1 MLAHNAQKWHC
12 ELSNNPRHSAKD
24 VTMTHQLDAP
34 VQRPNRRWFTAAMPR
49 YIIRRLGQSLLTVF
63 LTLTTVFVLI
73 RLAPG
78 DPADAI
84 AGPLATTEDLARIR
98 ADLGLDESVFIQY
111 LRYLQGLLHLDLGTS
126 YSFQAP
132 ALDVVLGR
140 LPYTIT
146 LSVAAILLTTLI
158 ALPLGVWMARRADT
172 RRELAANAVTITGQ
186 SMPDFWTGL
195 MLITL
200 FAVLV
205 PVFPAAGFTTWS
217 SLVLPTVTI
226 AVLQVALISRMVRR
240 EMVGAFNSPYITVGR
255 ARGVSEHEL
264 IWRYAMRNSAI
275 PVLTALGTRFASMLN
290 GVVVVEV
297 VFAWPGVGSLVV
309 RALETRDYPLIQ
321 ATVLVTAVLAVLVQ
335 LVVDLCYPV
344 LDPRVRLGK
353 GSGK

>member
-1 MLAHNAQKWHC
+1 
-12 ELSNNPRHSAKD
+12 
-24 VTMTHQLDAP
+24 
-34 VQRPNRRWFTAAMPR
+34 MPR
-49 YIIRRLGQSLLTVF
+49 YILRRLGQSLFTVF

-73 RLAPG
+73 RMAPG
-78 DPADAI
+78 DPAYSL

-98 ADLGLDESVFIQY
+98 TDMGLDESVFVQY
-111 LRYLQGLLHLDLGTS
+111 FKYLQGLLHLDLGTS

-132 ALDVVLGR
+132 AFDVVLSR

-146 LSVAAILLTTLI
+146 LATAAILLTTVVSI
-158 ALPLGVWMARRADT
+158 PLGVWMARHADT
-172 RRELAANAVTITGQ
+172 RRELVANAVTIAGQ

-195 MLITL
+195 MLITV
-200 FAVLV
+200 FAVLI
-205 PVFPAAGFTTWS
+205 PVLPPAGFTTWS
-217 SLVLPTVTI
+217 SLILPTVTI

-240 EMVGAFNSPYITVGR
+240 EMVGAFLSPYIMVGR
-255 ARGVSEHEL
+255 SRGVSEREL
-264 IWRYAMRNSAI
+264 IWRYSMRNSAI

-321 ATVLVTAVLAVLVQ
+321 ATVLVTAVLAILVQ
-335 LVVDLCYPV
+335 LLVDLCYPL

-353 GSGK
+353 GRGK

>member
-1 MLAHNAQKWHC
+1 MADQLLAPPVHLA
-12 ELSNNPRHSAKD
+12 SPSA
-24 VTMTHQLDAP
+24 AP
-34 VQRPNRRWFTAAMPR
+34 ARRGIAGVVFGPTAR
-49 YIIRRLGQSLLTVF
+49 YILRRLGQSVLTVF

-78 DPADAI
+78 DPAYSL

-98 ADLGLDESVFIQY
+98 TQMGLDESVFVQY
-111 LRYLQGLLHLDLGTS
+111 AKYLQGLLHLDLGTS

-132 ALDVVLGR
+132 AFDVVLSR
-140 LPYTIT
+140 LPYTVT
-146 LSVAAILLTTLI
+146 LAVSAILLTTLVAI
-158 ALPLGVWMARRADT
+158 PLGVWMARHADT

-195 MLITL
+195 MLITI
-200 FAVLV
+200 FAVLI
-205 PVFPAAGFTTWS
+205 PVLPPAGFTTWS
-217 SLVLPTVTI
+217 SLILPTVTI

-240 EMVGAFNSPYITVGR
+240 EMVGAFLSPYVTVGR
-255 ARGVSEHEL
+255 SRGVSEREL
-264 IWRYAMRNSAI
+264 IWRYSMRNSAI

-321 ATVLVTAVLAVLVQ
+321 ATVLVTAVLAILVQ
-335 LVVDLCYPV
+335 LLVDLCYPL

-353 GSGK
+353 GQGA

>member
-1 MLAHNAQKWHC
+1 
-12 ELSNNPRHSAKD
+12 
-24 VTMTHQLDAP
+24 MTQQLDAP
-34 VQRPNRRWFTAAMPR
+34 ARRPARRWFTAAMPR

-98 ADLGLDESVFIQY
+98 TDLGLDESLFIQY
-111 LRYLQGLLHLDLGTS
+111 LRYLQGMLHLDLGTS

-146 LSVAAILLTTLI
+146 LSVAAILLTT
-158 ALPLGVWMARRADT
+158 AVAVPLGVWMARRADT

-200 FAVLV
+200 FAVLI

-240 EMVGAFNSPYITVGR
+240 EMVGAFNSPYIIVGR
-255 ARGVSEHEL
+255 ARGVSEREL

-353 GSGK
+353 GTAK